1 MLAELGQGN
10 RERHVRDVM
19 RDAPFES
26 ERASV
31 QRVLTQ
37 MQTTGHHLMLLI
49 DEFGGTSGLVTL
61 EDILELVVGNIRSE
75 TRFGSEPVPV
85 RIAGEQFVEG
95 RRGLTDLGTELEA
108 DFSDEE
114 AETVAGMLL
123 QRFHRIP
130 SADESLD
137 LYGYRWTVVE
147 SDSRRIR
154 LVRFRK
160 LAV

>member
-1 MLAELGQGN
+1 M
-10 RERHVRDVM
+10 RE
-19 RDAPFES
+19 APVES

-31 QRVLTQ
+31 LRVLTA
-37 MQTTGHHLMLLI
+37 MQTTGQHLMLLI
-49 DEFGGTSGLVTL
+49 DEFGATTGLITL

-75 TRFGSEPVPV
+75 TRAASEPVPV

-95 RRGLTDLGTELEA
+95 GRGLTDLAAELEV

-123 QRFHRIP
+123 QRFRRIP
-130 SADESLD
+130 RAEESID
-137 LYGYRWTVVE
+137 LHGYRWTVAE
-147 SDSRRIR
+147 SDQRRIR

-160 LAV
+160 LNPIQASRDDGDAPPQS